1 MEMMHSDQNINSFN
15 DGENENS
22 MNLTEEDCT
31 TKTIINKIRENFRVE
46 IRKNE
51 NMK

>member
-1 MEMMHSDQNINSFN
+1 MHVDQFY
-15 DGENENS
+15 DKENENS
-22 MNLTEEDCT
+22 INTNQDDCT

-51 NMK
+51 NKKKLSQ